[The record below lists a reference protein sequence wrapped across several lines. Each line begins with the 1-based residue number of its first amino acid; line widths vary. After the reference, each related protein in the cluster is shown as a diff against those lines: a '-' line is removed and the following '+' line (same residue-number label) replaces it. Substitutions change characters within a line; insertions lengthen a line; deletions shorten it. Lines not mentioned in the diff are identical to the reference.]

1 MKIEPE
7 LCNVYDALDIIV
19 GKWKPVILLQLMK
32 NGTMRFSELKRSI
45 PEISQKMLTK
55 HLRELE
61 SEDIVKRVVYAQVPP
76 KVEYSITPYGKSLEK
91 ILQDMH
97 DWGTNHRL
105 HKMNKL
111 NNDTKR
117 LV

>member
-1 MKIEPE
+1 MNIEPE
-7 LCNVYDALDIIV
+7 LCNVEDALDIIV

-61 SEDIVKRVVYAQVPP
+61 SEDIVKRVVYPQVPP
-76 KVEYSITPYGKSLEK
+76 KVEYSITEYGNSLEG
-91 ILQDMH
+91 ILRDMH
-97 DWGTNHRL
+97 EWGTNHRL
-105 HKMNKL
+105 HKMKKL
-111 NNDTKR
+111 NKEMKT

>member
-7 LCNVYDALDIIV
+7 RCNVYDALDIIV

-61 SEDIVKRVVYAQVPP
+61 SEDIVNRKVYPQVPP
-76 KVEYSITPYGKSLEK
+76 KVEYSITAYGRSLEK
-91 ILQDMH
+91 ILHDMH
-97 DWGTNHRL
+97 NWGTNHRL
-105 HKMNKL
+105 HKMKKL
-111 NNDTKR
+111 NKETKT